1 MRANRIGR
9 IAVVAGTCAA
19 LGAGA
24 AVAGNAASAPSGGG
38 TGGNQAAGP
47 DGAKGRHGRLG
58 ALRRAVH
65 VDAVVPTKDGKFANV
80 TLDRGIVQS
89 VQGDQLTL
97 KEGTRKATYKTVTLT
112 IPGNAVVRDNKRP
125 AKLSDIKSGQRA
137 VVFHGPNRTA
147 VIAHDVR
154 KK

>member
-1 MRANRIGR
+1 MRASRMGR

-24 AVAGNAASAPSGGG
+24 AVAGNAASAPSSGKAAANPRGQKRAGG
-38 TGGNQAAGP
+38 P
-47 DGAKGRHGRLG
+47 RR

-65 VDAVVPTKDGKFANV
+65 VDAVVPTKDGRFANV

-97 KEGTRKATYKTVTLT
+97 KEGTRKSTYKTVTLT

-125 AKLSDIKSGQRA
+125 AKLSDVKSGQRA

-147 VIAHDVR
+147 VIAHDAR

>member
-1 MRANRIGR
+1 MHRTLRFIP
-9 IAVVAGTCAA
+9 A
-19 LGAGA
+19 LGAVLFALVGLA
-24 AVAGNAASAPSGGG
+24 ACGG
-38 TGGNQAAGP
+38 
-47 DGAKGRHGRLG
+47 
-58 ALRRAVH
+58 
-65 VDAVVPTKDGKFANV
+65 
-80 TLDRGIVQS
+80 
-89 VQGDQLTL
+89 
-97 KEGTRKATYKTVTLT
+97 